1 MAVLGKKR
9 LESSRSEFAR
19 FTEGKSEATQAR
31 YWRAYNAYWKKEYEQ
46 GRTPPD
52 TRGEQRATAYQP
64 RQVAY
69 ERDTSGLAVSQ
80 RSGGN
85 RYAVVSEVKYKL
97 DGKVHTAT
105 FAIHKGNTRLDD
117 ADIREI
123 IAGMKDRYKLEGVVD
138 ISVLQVVDRLNR
150 VRVPYEG

>member
-19 FTEGKSEATQAR
+19 FVEGKSEATQAR
-31 YWRAYNAYWKKEYEQ
+31 YWRAYNSYWKKEYEQ

-52 TRGEQRATAYQP
+52 TRGVQPSQVYQQRRP
-64 RQVAY
+64 VY

-105 FAIHKGNTRLDD
+105 FAVHKGNTRLDD

-123 IAGMKDRYKLEGVVD
+123 TAGMKDRYKLEGVVD

>member
-1 MAVLGKKR
+1 M
-9 LESSRSEFAR
+9 
-19 FTEGKSEATQAR
+19 
-31 YWRAYNAYWKKEYEQ
+31 
-46 GRTPPD
+46 
-52 TRGEQRATAYQP
+52 
-64 RQVAY
+64 
-69 ERDTSGLAVSQ
+69 
-80 RSGGN
+80 
-85 RYAVVSEVKYKL
+85 KYKL

-123 IAGMKDRYKLEGVVD
+123 TAGMKARYKLEGVVD